1 MRLTKHRAEFNLEMS
16 SADVNTL
23 ALLLK
28 SYQDVVK
35 HTGYDKDAPNM
46 MSYLQEF
53 IEELTKYQREA
64 YAYDQYLAEQ
74 EMGRNRVL

>member
-1 MRLTKHRAEFNLEMS
+1 MS
-16 SADVNTL
+16 SEDVNVL

-28 SYQDVVK
+28 GYQHLTK
-35 HTGYDKDAPNM
+35 NLKDRVNAPTVEAK
-46 MSYLQEF
+46 LQEL

-74 EMGRNRVL
+74 EIGRNRTM

>member
-16 SADVNTL
+16 SEDVNIL

-28 SYQDVVK
+28 
-35 HTGYDKDAPNM
+35 GYDNMVEFMKDDAQAPNM
-46 MSYLQEF
+46 RAYLQEF